1 MFNTNVGIIKQS
13 NIIFL
18 EKFLSQI
25 SVKTKQI
32 VFKVE
37 NKISKVK

>member
-25 SVKTKQI
+25 YVKTKQI
-32 VFKVE
+32 VFKAE